1 LALGGGLEFTHS
13 YFTIRYNEL
22 LPARLF
28 PGGNSSLC
36 DTSFLKKGILYY
48 ADERNGKPAHPL
60 ADIFFITEDK
70 QLVLVGVTGGN
81 DNDMLLANKSK
92 DLVDWINVNGGSMNG
107 FSLHG
112 VVLAPHADS
121 GESEAYNTNIPDSV
135 VDVVRG
141 MRARFKLGGL
151 DQVFEWLE

>member
-1 LALGGGLEFTHS
+1 
-13 YFTIRYNEL
+13 
-22 LPARLF
+22 
-28 PGGNSSLC
+28 
-36 DTSFLKKGILYY
+36 
-48 ADERNGKPAHPL
+48 
-60 ADIFFITEDK
+60 
-70 QLVLVGVTGGN
+70 
-81 DNDMLLANKSK
+81 MLLASKSK
-92 DLVDWINVNGGSMNG
+92 DLVDWINVNGGSMSG

>member
-1 LALGGGLEFTHS
+1 LE
-13 YFTIRYNEL
+13 
-22 LPARLF
+22 
-28 PGGNSSLC
+28 
-36 DTSFLKKGILYY
+36 D
-48 ADERNGKPAHPL
+48 
-60 ADIFFITEDK
+60 
-70 QLVLVGVTGGN
+70 VTGGN
-81 DNDMLLANKSK
+81 DNDMLITNKSK
-92 DLVDWINVNGGSMNG
+92 DLVGWINMNGGSMDG

-121 GESEAYNTNIPDSV
+121 GESEAYNTNFSDSV